1 MAIHPDL
8 PASAADLEDT
18 SRSLESP
25 PAFTESILYRI
36 NAGSTDVAAID
47 GGPVWTG
54 DLALENG
61 PGPVSV
67 TGDVDH
73 EFMSKLTDTE
83 DEIDYIDPEV
93 AGYAPWQLFVHE
105 RFDRSRP
112 LTADDEEPLTYNF
125 EVEAGA
131 HYKITL
137 LYVENWTGAFDI
149 PDKDRIFDVTVD
161 GAAFAEFADLNPLGE
176 AAAALGQDLPPK
188 ASNPPEKQPFL
199 GTVLTRELVYTAVD
213 DELNLAF
220 IKDNQNAKINAIQ
233 ISQILNGPSDIAL
246 SSSGPLAE
254 NAAGARVGRLSVTDP
269 DAEDTHEFGVSDTRF
284 KVTGGGVLKL
294 KPKASLDF
302 EDAYSISLAVTA
314 TDSTGL
320 SLTRDFEIAVQD
332 VAEGRLSAVTN
343 VRPGSDAGETLKG
356 TKANDLI
363 LGLGGD
369 DMVFGRK
376 GDDIVAGGEGADALF
391 GRKGFDTLDYSS
403 SADPVTVN
411 LKKGISKGGEGD
423 GDTFKSFEG
432 AIGSAADDKLL
443 GSKIGNVLIGGEG
456 ADILNGRGGADWAD
470 YIHSDAGVTVNLAEG
485 TGMGGEAEGDRL
497 VKIEN
502 VHGSTLNDTLIGDRG
517 GNILAGDAGQDEIRG
532 GGGRDTLLGGEGH
545 DTLWGNAGRDK
556 LVGGTGTGSDDLHG
570 GKGNDK
576 LLGGKGRDTLSGDA
590 GRDKLFG
597 GAGHDLLD
605 GGAGNDVVLGD
616 GGADT
621 FLFDLGS
628 DRLVGGTGRDTV
640 LFDGAFGDYG
650 VTFGRTVIV
659 TIGEDRDVL
668 RGMERLEFD
677 DTTYVREDGS
687 WAELG

>member
-1 MAIHPDL
+1 MAIHPN
-8 PASAADLEDT
+8 
-18 SRSLESP
+18 P
-25 PAFTESILYRI
+25 PDFTENIIYRV

-73 EFMSKLTDTE
+73 EFMSKLTDSE
-83 DEIDYIDPEV
+83 NEVDYIDPEV

-112 LTADDEEPLTYNF
+112 STADDEEPLTYNF

-149 PDKDRIFDVTVD
+149 PAKDRIFDVTVD
-161 GAAFAEFADLNPLGE
+161 GAAFDEFSDLNPLGE
-176 AAAALGQDLPPK
+176 AAAALGQELPPK
-188 ASNPPEKQPFL
+188 TSNPPEKQPFL

-246 SSSGPLAE
+246 SSFGPLAE
-254 NAAGARVGRLSVTDP
+254 NATGAKVGRLSVTDP
-269 DAEDTHEFGVSDTRF
+269 DADDTHGFSVSDNRF
-284 KVTGGGVLKL
+284 KVTDGGMLKL
-294 KPKASLDF
+294 KRKASLDF
-302 EDAYSISLAVTA
+302 EDAYSITLAVTA

-320 SLTRDFEIAVQD
+320 GLTRDFEIAVQD

-343 VRPGSDAGETLKG
+343 VVEGSDAGETLKG

-363 LGLGGD
+363 VGLGGE
-369 DMVFGRK
+369 DMVLGRK
-376 GDDIVAGGEGADALF
+376 GDDIVAGGAGADMLF
-391 GRKGFDTLDYSS
+391 GRKGFDTLDYRS
-403 SADPVTVN
+403 SAQAVTVN
-411 LKKGISKGGEGD
+411 LKKGISKSGEEQ

-443 GSKIGNVLIGGEG
+443 GSKIGNVLIGGDG

-470 YIHSDAGVTVNLAEG
+470 YIHSDEAVTVNLAQG

-502 VHGSTLNDTLIGDRG
+502 VHGSTHNDTLIGDG
-517 GNILAGDAGQDEIRG
+517 GANILAGDAGQDELMG

-545 DTLWGNAGRDK
+545 DMLWGNAGRDK
-556 LVGGTGTGSDDLHG
+556 LVGGTGTGSDELHG

-597 GAGHDLLD
+597 GAGHDMLD
-605 GGAGNDVVLGD
+605 GGAGDDVVLGD

-621 FLFDLGS
+621 FIFDLGS
-628 DRLVGGTGRDTV
+628 DKLVGGTGRDTV
-640 LFDGAFGDYG
+640 IFDGAFGDYG
-650 VTFGRTVIV
+650 VTFGKRVIV

-668 RGMERLEFD
+668 IGMERLKFD
-677 DTTYVREDGS
+677 DAVYVREEGS
-687 WAELG
+687 WGELG